1 MKLINDLSDQICEEI
16 ADAEKYA
23 KWALAVK
30 DDMPT
35 VAQTLYTISGQEL
48 THASMLHDLRCFNP
62 RSPRGG
68 ARPCSPRH
76 IGLQGEAWRPTRRY
90 ADTVYLFTRQA
101 DRQDGTCKKVSG
113 YV

>member
-1 MKLINDLSDQICEEI
+1 MKLINDLADQICEEV

-48 THASMLHDLRCFNP
+48 THASMLHDLV
-62 RSPRGG
+62 
-68 ARPCSPRH
+68 ARAISDYKAKH
-76 IGLQGEAWRPTRRY
+76 GEPPADMLALYNYLHGKQIDNTERVRRY
-90 ADTVYLFTRQA
+90 QEMYKA
-101 DRQDGTCKKVSG
+101 
-113 YV
+113 

>member
-1 MKLINDLSDQICEEI
+1 MKLINDLADQICEEI

-48 THASMLHDLRCFNP
+48 THASMLHDLA
-62 RSPRGG
+62 
-68 ARPCSPRH
+68 ARAIADYRAKH
-76 IGLQGEAWRPTRRY
+76 GEPPADMLALYDYLHGKQIDKTERVKRY
-90 ADTVYLFTRQA
+90 QEMYKA
-101 DRQDGTCKKVSG
+101 
-113 YV
+113 